1 MEPGLTLGYKVTP
14 IASVGVYVP
23 GGTAAYPSTALMT
36 VIPAKVAGVM
46 EVIVCTPPNKD
57 GKINP
62 LTLVAADMAGA
73 DRIFKVGGV
82 RDKLAGKPVL
92 IFTTGKGGQVSAIES
107 IDKVVGVF
115 NPNRVKPGVAVEGAP
130 KETDKAKA
138 REMGKKLAEAAK
150 KKAK

>member
-36 VIPAKVAGVM
+36 VIPAK
-46 EVIVCTPPNKD
+46 VIVCTPPNKD

-92 IFTTGKGGQVSAIES
+92 IFTTGKGGQVSALES